1 MRPAKPIRMRSAAAR
16 GAEGREVESCLARWG
31 LLDRPRP
38 VAGPPPPPGLPGL
51 QADAPFGRRL
61 KGALQELGPV
71 FSAFGL
77 YLSTRVDLL
86 AAADCLELSGI
97 PNRVP
102 PLPAAAV
109 REWIAAELGRPAD
122 TILAALEAEP
132 CESRLLVQG
141 HRARLADGQPVV
153 LRFVRPDAG
162 EALERDLERL
172 PHLAAAFAESAHG
185 GPGGPGNPGDPRS
198 WHSGVLGEA
207 IADFHRSL
215 GEGADLAA
223 TAEALGLLALDAA
236 GFGLLAAPAV
246 RHDLCTPRLLTVVDP
261 GGTDLDSALG
271 EAPEPRAGG
280 DDARQRELAR
290 LLCVAWLRQALEGRV
305 FPVALPEAGAR
316 VLAGGRLA
324 LLAGSFAR
332 PPAADRVNLRGFLT
346 AMAAHAPDDA
356 CSFLLREMTPEGPE
370 AAEEALR
377 LQCRQVVPFRD
388 GAWSAAGT
396 SLAEHV
402 FVLARLARAY
412 GFRPRAQLLAF
423 YRGLAAAALAVRQ
436 LAPLRQDGDDV
447 LLEALE
453 EVRVL
458 TSFAQVR
465 EAMTPP
471 WSDQLGRYAML
482 MSELPGK
489 LDDLLS
495 QAAQGGAR
503 MDHPDARRPARRE
516 SGAHLLL
523 GGALLVLAALA
534 LLLHYFVRTGALAGR
549 GEAMGAT
556 LFLAV
561 GGILLW
567 ILARSR

>member
-1 MRPAKPIRMRSAAAR
+1 MRSAAAR
-16 GAEGREVESCLARWG
+16 GAARREVESCLARWG

-38 VAGPPPPPGLPGL
+38 FAGSPAALPGLPGP
-51 QADAPFGRRL
+51 QVDAPFGRRL

-86 AAADCLELSGI
+86 AAADCLELSAI

-109 REWIAAELGRPAD
+109 REWIAAELGRPAHA
-122 TILAALEAEP
+122 ILAELEAEP

-153 LRFVRPDAG
+153 LRFVRPGAG
-162 EALERDLERL
+162 EAVERDLERL
-172 PHLAAAFAESAHG
+172 PQLAAAFAESARG
-185 GPGGPGNPGDPRS
+185 GPGGPENPGNPGDPRR
-198 WHSGVLGEA
+198 WHGGVLGEA
-207 IADFHRSL
+207 IADFRRSL

-223 TAEALGLLALDAA
+223 TAEALGLLALDAEV
-236 GFGLLAAPAV
+236 FGLLAAPAV
-246 RHDLCTPRLLTVVDP
+246 RPDLCTPRLLTIVDP
-261 GGTDLDSALG
+261 GGADLDSALAA
-271 EAPEPRAGG
+271 APEPSAGG

-305 FPVALPEAGAR
+305 FPVSLPEAGAR

-332 PPAADRVNLRGFLT
+332 PPAADRANLRGFLT
-346 AMAAHAPDDA
+346 AMAAHEPDDA
-356 CSFLLREMTPEGPE
+356 CSFLLREMTPAGPE

-388 GAWSAAGT
+388 GAWSDAGT

-412 GFRPRAQLLAF
+412 GFRPRAQLVAF
-423 YRGLAAAALAVRQ
+423 YRGLAAAAVAARQ
-436 LAPLRQDGDDV
+436 LAPLRQDGDDAM
-447 LLEALE
+447 LEALK

-471 WSDQLGRYAML
+471 WSDQMGRYAML

-489 LDDLLS
+489 MDDLLS

-503 MDHPDARRPARRE
+503 LAHPDARRPARRD
-516 SGAHLLL
+516 SGTPLLL

-549 GEAMGAT
+549 GEAVGAT